1 MTSGKRYKI
10 LIVDDEPLNIQFLE
24 TLISDQF
31 DVIFDT
37 SGEDALSIVKS
48 GKPDLIVLDIMMPG
62 MDGYEV
68 CRRLKADP
76 ETQPIPVIFVT
87 AKDGEEEET
96 KGLDLGAVD
105 YITKPFNPEIV
116 KRKITNH
123 IQQIAA
129 RPNRAP
135 STDGADRGRRA
146 SDKITTRS
154 WIIAGGVLGA
164 LIIGGVISLQI
175 GLIPWPA
182 STSQAVAPVTGQTNA
197 PATTST
203 TRAPTTAA
211 PSAPAKASK
220 TPTEIDRARRLAS
233 LEWLDETKC
242 PEIPAVAWWR
252 FVSHRSIARYVTRN
266 LEGDWPGYLKKWTAR
281 LDNVQDILERDST
294 AVTDT
299 GIKLSGDELTDYVA
313 NMKIRVAAIKCLQQ
327 AADDFAKSIK

>member
-48 GKPDLIVLDIMMPG
+48 GKPDLIVLDIMMPEI
-62 MDGYEV
+62 DGYEV

-76 ETQPIPVIFVT
+76 DTQSIPVIFVT
-87 AKDGEEEET
+87 AKDGEEEEA

-129 RPNRAP
+129 RPKRAP
-135 STDGADRGRRA
+135 STDDGGRGRRA
-146 SDKITTRS
+146 SDKNTTRS
-154 WIIAGGVLGA
+154 WIIAGVALGVL
-164 LIIGGVISLQI
+164 IVGGVVALQF

-182 STSQAVAPVTGQTNA
+182 ATSQVDQAAAPT
-197 PATTST
+197 ATPT
-203 TRAPTTAA
+203 TRTPTTTTPSGTKSVPTAA
-211 PSAPAKASK
+211 EDAN
-220 TPTEIDRARRLAS
+220 RARRLES
-233 LEWLDETKC
+233 LEWLDQTKC

-252 FVSHRSIARYVTRN
+252 FVSHRSIARYVSRN
-266 LEGDWPGYLKKWTAR
+266 LKGDWTGYHDKWKSR
-281 LDNVQDILERDST
+281 LENVEDILERGST

-299 GIKLSGDELTDYVA
+299 GIKLSGDELADYVEK
-313 NMKIRVAAIKCLQQ
+313 MRVRVAAIACLQK
-327 AADDFAKSIK
+327 ASNDFAKTIK